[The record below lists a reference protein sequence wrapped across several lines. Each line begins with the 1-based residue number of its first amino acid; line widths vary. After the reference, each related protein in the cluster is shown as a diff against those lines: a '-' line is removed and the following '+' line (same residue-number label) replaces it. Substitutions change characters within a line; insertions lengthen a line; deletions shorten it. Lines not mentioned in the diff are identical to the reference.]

1 MSIIEPGR
9 LSKVFSQ
16 PIAITSSRCKV
27 NRLGT
32 PDSFFFKVSGLT
44 SKYNVSLKNTL
55 FDCTCLDQQMR
66 GGRCKHIL
74 YILIFYFKLSID
86 DPLLKQIHYS
96 AKDKITLYSSSKK
109 DFVQAGSVER
119 KPDMECSICIS
130 KITKKQKS
138 DWCKWSCGMN
148 FHETCITRWLRI
160 QQTQKSDLT
169 CPMCRQ
175 LWNEH
180 K

>member
-1 MSIIEPGR
+1 MYQNIYIEKPKQG
-9 LSKVFSQ
+9 K
-16 PIAITSSRCKV
+16 PIVHIWDDVKGHLKIKYKPYAYAKNPSGA
-27 NRLGT
+27 LG
-32 PDSFFFKVSGLT
+32 D
-44 SKYNVSLKNTL
+44 
-55 FDCTCLDQQMR
+55 
-66 GGRCKHIL
+66 
-74 YILIFYFKLSID
+74 KLSID